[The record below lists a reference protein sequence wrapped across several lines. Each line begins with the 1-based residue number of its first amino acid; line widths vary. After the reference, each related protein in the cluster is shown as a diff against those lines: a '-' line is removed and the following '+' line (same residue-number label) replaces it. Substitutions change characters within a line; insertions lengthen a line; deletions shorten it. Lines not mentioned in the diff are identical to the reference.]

1 MSIGITRGRDLDM
14 AERLDRF
21 AKLMASTL
29 TRRRLLAK
37 VGAGLTAGLAG
48 LVASRSNGSART
60 SPTGFTT
67 PPFLNAVLVPPPFQV
82 NEREFSPPA
91 WGLNEKW
98 FPPGR

>member
-1 MSIGITRGRDLDM
+1 M

-48 LVASRSNGSART
+48 LVASRSAGSART
-60 SPTGFTT
+60 SPKDFTT
-67 PPFLNAVLVPPPFQV
+67 PPFFNGVLVPPPFQV
-82 NEREFSPPA
+82 NDREFAPPGMGA
-91 WGLNEKW
+91 VKW